1 MAASG
6 DLQIELAL
14 VPDPEPA
21 AAPTPSAALCAPPA
35 VKPAAAAV
43 PPMPAPVSRAA
54 ADVPAPKTDER
65 PARYAVP
72 PPGTAAPSAPTEA
85 RAMHASAS
93 RERPVAAAAAAA
105 PAAASIPAPPQV
117 PSAPEAPPVDLALEP
132 AIEIMTPVQSLAP
145 TIEIARMTWPMRRL
159 RDLAQLLRLDRP
171 IGTWLL
177 LWPMLWSI
185 WIAAD
190 GHPQRRLLAI
200 LLAGGVLMRSAGC
213 IINDLAD
220 RNIDPHV
227 KRTRSRPLAARA
239 ISPPEALSVFGVL
252 VFAALLLV
260 LQLNALTVRLAF
272 VGAAL
277 TVTYPLLKRFFPL
290 PQLYLGLCF
299 GWAVPM
305 AFAATLA
312 TVPRIGWLMLVAAIL
327 WAGVYDTMY
336 AMVDRDDDLRIGV
349 RSSAILFADLDRF
362 MIAVM
367 QLMMLFALL
376 LIGRT
381 LKFGDAYYAGLLAG
395 ACCFLWQQWLIRN
408 RDPEACFK
416 AFQNNNYFGFAV
428 FAGVLLEYTT
438 R

>member
-1 MAASG
+1 MEAAT
-6 DLQIELAL
+6 EL
-14 VPDPEPA
+14 
-21 AAPTPSAALCAPPA
+21 
-35 VKPAAAAV
+35 
-43 PPMPAPVSRAA
+43 
-54 ADVPAPKTDER
+54 
-65 PARYAVP
+65 
-72 PPGTAAPSAPTEA
+72 
-85 RAMHASAS
+85 
-93 RERPVAAAAAAA
+93 
-105 PAAASIPAPPQV
+105 
-117 PSAPEAPPVDLALEP
+117 
-132 AIEIMTPVQSLAP
+132 MTPVQSLSP
-145 TIEIARMTWPMRRL
+145 TIETARMTWPMRRL
-159 RDLAQLLRLDRP
+159 RDFAQLLRLDRP

-177 LWPMLWSI
+177 LWPMLWAL

-190 GHPQRRLLAI
+190 GHPQLRLLAI
-200 LLAGGVLMRSAGC
+200 FVAGGVLMRSAGC
-213 IINDLAD
+213 IINDPAD

-239 ISPPEALSVFGVL
+239 ISPPEALTVFGVL
-252 VFAALLLV
+252 VIAALLLV

-277 TVTYPLLKRFFPL
+277 TITYPLLKRFFPL

-305 AFAATLA
+305 AFAATLGM
-312 TVPRIGWLMLVAAIL
+312 VPRIGWLMLVAAIL

-336 AMVDRDDDLRIGV
+336 AMVDRDDDVRIGV

-376 LIGRT
+376 LIGRA
-381 LKFGDAYYAGLLAG
+381 LKFGDAYHAGLIAG

-408 RDPEACFK
+408 RDREACLK

-428 FAGVLLEYTT
+428 FAGVMLEYTA

>member
-1 MAASG
+1 LAAEAAT
-6 DLQIELAL
+6 ELL
-14 VPDPEPA
+14 
-21 AAPTPSAALCAPPA
+21 S
-35 VKPAAAAV
+35 
-43 PPMPAPVSRAA
+43 
-54 ADVPAPKTDER
+54 
-65 PARYAVP
+65 
-72 PPGTAAPSAPTEA
+72 
-85 RAMHASAS
+85 
-93 RERPVAAAAAAA
+93 
-105 PAAASIPAPPQV
+105 
-117 PSAPEAPPVDLALEP
+117 
-132 AIEIMTPVQSLAP
+132 PVQSLAP
-145 TIEIARMTWPMRRL
+145 VIEPARRSRPMRRL
-159 RDLAQLLRLDRP
+159 RDFAQLLRLDRP

-177 LWPMLWSI
+177 LWPMLWAI

-200 LLAGGVLMRSAGC
+200 LVAGGVLMRSAGC

-227 KRTRSRPLAARA
+227 KRTRWRPLAARA
-239 ISPPEALSVFGVL
+239 ISPPEALTVFGVL
-252 VFAALLLV
+252 VLAALLLV
-260 LQLNALTVRLAF
+260 LQLNALTIRLAF

-277 TVTYPLLKRFFPL
+277 TITYPLLKRFFPL

-305 AFAATLA
+305 AFAATLG

-327 WAGVYDTMY
+327 WAGIYDTMY

-362 MIAVM
+362 MIGVM
-367 QLMMLFALL
+367 QIMMLLALV

-381 LKFGDAYYAGLLAG
+381 LKFGNAYSAGLMVGAG
-395 ACCFLWQQWLIRN
+395 CFLWQQWLIRD
-408 RDPEACFK
+408 RDPDACFR

-438 R
+438 H

>member
-6 DLQIELAL
+6 DPQFELAL
-14 VPDPEPA
+14 VPEPAAPPPPKADLESALTPAPAPPEKPAVQAPAPTAPPAPPA
-21 AAPTPSAALCAPPA
+21 AAPARSAMPRSGAAAPQTW
-35 VKPAAAAV
+35 AAAA
-43 PPMPAPVSRAA
+43 SR
-54 ADVPAPKTDER
+54 
-65 PARYAVP
+65 
-72 PPGTAAPSAPTEA
+72 
-85 RAMHASAS
+85 
-93 RERPVAAAAAAA
+93 
-105 PAAASIPAPPQV
+105 V
-117 PSAPEAPPVDLALEP
+117 PSAPMRMSEPTPQPPVEVLRAPPVFTP
-132 AIEIMTPVQSLAP
+132 AIEPVRL
-145 TIEIARMTWPMRRL
+145 TWRMRRL
-159 RDLAQLLRLDRP
+159 RDFAQLLRLDRP

-177 LWPMLWSI
+177 LWPMLWAL

-200 LLAGGVLMRSAGC
+200 FIAGAVLMRSAGC

-239 ISPPEALSVFGVL
+239 ISPPEALTVFGVL
-252 VFAALLLV
+252 VAAALLLV
-260 LQLNALTVRLAF
+260 LQLNTLTWWFALA
-272 VGAAL
+272 GAAL

-305 AFAATLA
+305 AFAATLGM
-312 TVPRIGWLMLVAAIL
+312 VPRVGWLMLVAAIL

-336 AMVDRDDDLRIGV
+336 AMVDRDDDQRIGV

-362 MIAVM
+362 MIAMM
-367 QLMMLFALL
+367 QLMMLFSLL

-381 LKFGDAYYAGLLAG
+381 LKFGDGYNAGLIAG

-408 RDPEACFK
+408 REPEACFK

-428 FAGVLLEYTT
+428 FAGVLLEYSS

>member
-21 AAPTPSAALCAPPA
+21 AAPTPSAALAAPSA
-35 VKPAAAAV
+35 MKPAAAA
-43 PPMPAPVSRAA
+43 PAAPAA
-54 ADVPAPKTDER
+54 STDRR

-72 PPGTAAPSAPTEA
+72 PPGTAVPSTRTEA
-85 RAMHASAS
+85 RAM
-93 RERPVAAAAAAA
+93 PVAASAELLVAPAMPAKPATAAVPAARSVAAA
-105 PAAASIPAPPQV
+105 PATPPV
-117 PSAPEAPPVDLALEP
+117 ASAPEAPRVDPALEA
-132 AIEIMTPVQSLAP
+132 AIEIITPVQSLAA
-145 TIEIARMTWPMRRL
+145 TIETARMTWPMRRL
-159 RDLAQLLRLDRP
+159 RDIAQLLRLDRP

-185 WIAAD
+185 WIAAE

-200 LLAGGVLMRSAGC
+200 LLAGGVVMRSAGC

-239 ISPPEALSVFGVL
+239 ISPPEALTVFGGL

-277 TVTYPLLKRFFPL
+277 TLTYPLLKRFFPL

-305 AFAATLA
+305 AFAATLG

-381 LKFGDAYYAGLLAG
+381 LKFGDAYDAGLVAG

-408 RDPEACFK
+408 RDPEGCFK
-416 AFQNNNYFGFAV
+416 AFQNNNYFGIAV
-428 FAGVLLEYTT
+428 FAGVLLEYSS

>member
-1 MAASG
+1 
-6 DLQIELAL
+6 
-14 VPDPEPA
+14 
-21 AAPTPSAALCAPPA
+21 
-35 VKPAAAAV
+35 
-43 PPMPAPVSRAA
+43 
-54 ADVPAPKTDER
+54 
-65 PARYAVP
+65 
-72 PPGTAAPSAPTEA
+72 
-85 RAMHASAS
+85 
-93 RERPVAAAAAAA
+93 
-105 PAAASIPAPPQV
+105 
-117 PSAPEAPPVDLALEP
+117 
-132 AIEIMTPVQSLAP
+132 
-145 TIEIARMTWPMRRL
+145 MRRL
-159 RDLAQLLRLDRP
+159 RDFAQLLRLDRP

-177 LWPMLWSI
+177 LWPMLWAL

-200 LLAGGVLMRSAGC
+200 LVAGAVLMRSAGC

-239 ISPPEALSVFGVL
+239 ISPIRGADGVRRAGGGGAAAGAAAQRLTMWFAL
-252 VFAALLLV
+252 A
-260 LQLNALTVRLAF
+260 
-272 VGAAL
+272 GAAL
-277 TVTYPLLKRFFPL
+277 TITYPLLKRFFPL

-305 AFAATLA
+305 AFAATLG
-312 TVPRIGWLMLVAAIL
+312 TVPRVGWLMLVAAIL

-362 MIAVM
+362 MIAMM
-367 QLMMLFALL
+367 QLMMLFSLL

-381 LKFGDAYYAGLLAG
+381 LKFGDGYHAGLIAG

-408 RDPEACFK
+408 RDPQGCFQ

-428 FAGVLLEYTT
+428 FAGVLLEYTS

>member
-1 MAASG
+1 MAVSG
-6 DLQIELAL
+6 DGQFELAL
-14 VPDPEPA
+14 VPEPA
-21 AAPTPSAALCAPPA
+21 SSPASPPA
-35 VKPAAAAV
+35 
-43 PPMPAPVSRAA
+43 PAPVVA
-54 ADVPAPKTDER
+54 PAP
-65 PARYAVP
+65 
-72 PPGTAAPSAPTEA
+72 APS
-85 RAMHASAS
+85 
-93 RERPVAAAAAAA
+93 AA
-105 PAAASIPAPPQV
+105 PAARAATRVMRPAVPPASPVPPAPPA
-117 PSAPEAPPVDLALEP
+117 SAPELAAEAATELLSPVR
-132 AIEIMTPVQSLAP
+132 SLAP
-145 TIEIARMTWPMRRL
+145 VIEPARRSRPMRRL
-159 RDLAQLLRLDRP
+159 RDFAQLLRLDRP

-177 LWPMLWSI
+177 LWPMLWAI

-200 LLAGGVLMRSAGC
+200 LVAGGVLMRSAGC

-227 KRTRSRPLAARA
+227 KRTRWRPLAARA
-239 ISPPEALSVFGVL
+239 ISPPEALTVFGVL
-252 VFAALLLV
+252 VLAALLLV
-260 LQLNALTVRLAF
+260 LQLNALTIRLAF

-277 TVTYPLLKRFFPL
+277 TITYPLLKRFFPL

-305 AFAATLA
+305 AFAATLGM
-312 TVPRIGWLMLVAAIL
+312 VPRTGWLMLVAAIL

-381 LKFGDAYYAGLLAG
+381 LKFGDGYNAGLIAG
-395 ACCFLWQQWLIRN
+395 ACCFLWQQWLIRG

-416 AFQNNNYFGFAV
+416 AFQNNHYFGFAV
-428 FAGVLLEYTT
+428 FAGVLLEYTS

>member
-1 MAASG
+1 
-6 DLQIELAL
+6 
-14 VPDPEPA
+14 
-21 AAPTPSAALCAPPA
+21 
-35 VKPAAAAV
+35 
-43 PPMPAPVSRAA
+43 
-54 ADVPAPKTDER
+54 
-65 PARYAVP
+65 
-72 PPGTAAPSAPTEA
+72 
-85 RAMHASAS
+85 
-93 RERPVAAAAAAA
+93 
-105 PAAASIPAPPQV
+105 
-117 PSAPEAPPVDLALEP
+117 
-132 AIEIMTPVQSLAP
+132 
-145 TIEIARMTWPMRRL
+145 MRRL
-159 RDLAQLLRLDRP
+159 RDFAQLLRLDRP

-177 LWPMLWSI
+177 LWPTLWAL

-200 LLAGGVLMRSAGC
+200 FVAGAVLMRSAGC

-220 RNIDPHV
+220 RNFDPHV

-239 ISPPEALSVFGVL
+239 ISPPEALTVFGVL
-252 VFAALLLV
+252 VIAALLLV

-272 VGAAL
+272 IGAAL
-277 TVTYPLLKRFFPL
+277 TITYPFLKRFFPL

-305 AFAATLA
+305 AFAATLGS
-312 TVPRIGWLMLVAAIL
+312 VPRVGWLMLVATIL

-362 MIAVM
+362 MIAMM

-381 LKFGDAYYAGLLAG
+381 MNFTDGYFAGLIAG
-395 ACCFLWQQWLIRN
+395 ACCFLWQQWLIRK
-408 RDPEACFK
+408 RDPAQCFK
-416 AFQNNNYFGFAV
+416 AFENNYYFGFAV
-428 FAGVLLEYTT
+428 FAGVLLEYSA